1 MNIDLAAM
9 ADNVEQ
15 AEQMLKILANKN
27 RLMILCSLQDGEMSV
42 SELNE
47 AVPLAQSALSQHLA
61 ALRKAQIVA
70 TRRESQTI
78 YYRVVDE
85 NVVSILATLYGLFCK
100 GNCVIRLGLC
110 TW

>member
-1 MNIDLAAM
+1 MNIDFAAM

-61 ALRKAQIVA
+61 ALRKAQIVS

-78 YYRVVDE
+78 YYRVVDKS
-85 NVVSILATLYGLFCK
+85 VMAILETLHGLFCK
-100 GNCVIRLGLC
+100 R
-110 TW
+110 

>member
-1 MNIDLAAM
+1 MNIDFAAM
-9 ADNVEQ
+9 AYNVEQ

-61 ALRKAQIVA
+61 ALRNAQIVA

-85 NVVSILATLYGLFCK
+85 NVVSILATLHGLFCK
-100 GNCVIRLGLC
+100 GN
-110 TW
+110 

>member
-1 MNIDLAAM
+1 MNIDFAAM
-9 ADNVEQ
+9 VDNVEQ

-100 GNCVIRLGLC
+100 GN
-110 TW
+110 